1 MRFSE
6 RATTESEGSDGCKGS
21 LWQRGQQWV
30 RVVGDDECEGG
41 GAGHNNAYLRVPVM
55 AVRTPLHRDQI
66 FELLHPLRSD
76 ICP

>member
-1 MRFSE
+1 M
-6 RATTESEGSDGCKGS
+6 
-21 LWQRGQQWV
+21 